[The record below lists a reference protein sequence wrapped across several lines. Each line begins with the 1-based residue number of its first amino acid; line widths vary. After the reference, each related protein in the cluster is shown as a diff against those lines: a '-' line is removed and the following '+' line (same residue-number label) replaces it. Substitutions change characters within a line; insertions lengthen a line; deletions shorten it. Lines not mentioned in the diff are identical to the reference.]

1 MGLFGKK
8 IEAKDIEG
16 FLLRALKGSALF
28 GDISY
33 ERAPNPYTVLIIN
46 KEDIHGLL
54 ANHIGEKGRV
64 RFDYIDTKEML
75 VLELVAEL
83 PKEKEQQRRHAWW
96 GAAEAIKDYHVVVP
110 QGAMDVDGYETSLSL
125 KLSKLKVKPKAV
137 AKEAP
142 RMLAKAAEI
151 LQR

>member
-16 FLLRALKGSALF
+16 FLLRALKESVLF

-54 ANHIGEKGRV
+54 ADHIGEKGRV

-96 GAAEAIKDYHVVVP
+96 GPRKRSRIITSSCLKGRATWM
-110 QGAMDVDGYETSLSL
+110 AM
-125 KLSKLKVKPKAV
+125 KHPC
-137 AKEAP
+137 P
-142 RMLAKAAEI
+142 
-151 LQR
+151 